1 MSSCPLLAQFISLVE
16 VLSLVLGSHSSSLEE
31 VQFISLVEVLSL
43 VLGSHYL
50 RSLEEVQFISLVEV
64 LSLVLVLAEHYIKA
78 KEIHFHNVPHQL

>member
-43 VLGSHYL
+43 VLGSHSS
-50 RSLEEVQFISLVEV
+50 SLEEVQFISLVEV